1 MKKFF
6 LLLIACF
13 VLAGC
18 KQSDQKERTIE
29 DTVVTF
35 PQTDLLTI
43 KSSEW
48 NTDEDGSWL
57 TVSYELNG
65 TSFTPDTWVTLRW
78 TYEIDWEESDIKKY
92 NLEKSEST
100 ELDCQVDSDGKITP
114 KPLTID
120 VEFLIP
126 KSITITGVEVVT
138 Y

>member
-13 VLAGC
+13 VLVGC
-18 KQSDQKERTIE
+18 KQEDQKERTIE
-29 DTVVTF
+29 DTVVNF

-43 KSSEW
+43 TSSKW

-100 ELDCQVDSDGKITP
+100 ELDCQVYSDGKITP
-114 KPLTID
+114 KPLEID

>member
-1 MKKFF
+1 MKKYF

-65 TSFTPDTWVTLRW
+65 TSFTPDTWVILRW

-92 NLEKSEST
+92 NLEKSKSKEY
-100 ELDCQVDSDGKITP
+100 DFQVDSDGKITL

-120 VEFLIP
+120 VEFFIP
-126 KSITITGVEVVT
+126 KSITITGVEMVT
-138 Y
+138 H